1 MKRYGQFCITDD
13 LYLREALPTRSIDRE
28 MP

>member
-1 MKRYGQFCITDD
+1 MKSYGLLCLTDD

>member
-1 MKRYGQFCITDD
+1 MKSYGQCCLTDD
-13 LYLREALPTRSIDRE
+13 MHLRAALPTRSIDRE

>member
-1 MKRYGQFCITDD
+1 MKSYGQFCLTDD
-13 LYLREALPTRSIDRE
+13 MHPREALPTRSIDRE